1 MLYNCKVKLNLFTD
15 IETHRRCSS
24 SGAMRSKIYDVD
36 LAEYDPAPALGAFRL
51 QIAMET
57 P

>member
-1 MLYNCKVKLNLFTD
+1 
-15 IETHRRCSS
+15 
-24 SGAMRSKIYDVD
+24 MRSKIYDDVD